1 MAKKSIKTNKLKEKV
16 EAISKHN
23 KESKTVSSNQAY
35 SFNKSDANNGDAS
48 KFALGKINYTL
59 IAIAFAFIILGFA
72 LMAGESSTP
81 DNYNPDIFS
90 WRRIV
95 LGPTI
100 SFIGFVSIVFAIMYK
115 GKNKEGG
122 K

>member
-1 MAKKSIKTNKLKEKV
+1 MITKNNDTN
-16 EAISKHN
+16 N
-23 KESKTVSSNQAY
+23 ESN
-35 SFNKSDANNGDAS
+35 
-48 KFALGKINYTL
+48 FALAKINYIL
-59 IAIAFAFIILGFA
+59 IAVAFAIVVLGFI

-81 DNYNPDIFS
+81 ENYNADIFS

-115 GKNKEGG
+115 GKNKGGG

>member
-1 MAKKSIKTNKLKEKV
+1 MINKNSE
-16 EAISKHN
+16 
-23 KESKTVSSNQAY
+23 
-35 SFNKSDANNGDAS
+35 NNDVNS
-48 KFALGKINYTL
+48 FALGKINYIL
-59 IAIAFAFIILGFA
+59 IAIAFALVIIGFA

-81 DNYNPDIFS
+81 ETYNPDIFS

-100 SFIGFVSIVFAIMYK
+100 SFIGFVAIVFAIMYK
-115 GKNKEGG
+115 GKKEV

>member
-1 MAKKSIKTNKLKEKV
+1 MTYTICKIKYRDMIIKNNDTNNER
-16 EAISKHN
+16 
-23 KESKTVSSNQAY
+23 
-35 SFNKSDANNGDAS
+35 D
-48 KFALGKINYTL
+48 FALAKINYIL
-59 IAIAFAFIILGFA
+59 IAIAFALIVLGFI

-81 DNYNPDIFS
+81 ENYNADIFS

-100 SFIGFVSIVFAIMYK
+100 SFIGFVAIVFAIMYK

>member
-1 MAKKSIKTNKLKEKV
+1 MIFTICKIKNRDMTIKYNDTN
-16 EAISKHN
+16 N
-23 KESKTVSSNQAY
+23 ESN
-35 SFNKSDANNGDAS
+35 
-48 KFALGKINYTL
+48 FALAKINYLL
-59 IAIAFAFIILGFA
+59 IAIAFALVVLGFI

-81 DNYNPDIFS
+81 ENYNAEIFS

-100 SFIGFVSIVFAIMYK
+100 SFIGFVALVFAIMYK

>member
-1 MAKKSIKTNKLKEKV
+1 MIIKNNDTNNERAFALAKTNY
-16 EAISKHN
+16 I
-23 KESKTVSSNQAY
+23 
-35 SFNKSDANNGDAS
+35 
-48 KFALGKINYTL
+48 L
-59 IAIAFAFIILGFA
+59 IAIAFALIVLGFI

-81 DNYNPDIFS
+81 ENYNAEIFS

-100 SFIGFVSIVFAIMYK
+100 SFIGFVSRVFAIMYK

-122 K
+122 E

>member
-1 MAKKSIKTNKLKEKV
+1 MIIKNNDTNNERDFALAKTNY
-16 EAISKHN
+16 I
-23 KESKTVSSNQAY
+23 
-35 SFNKSDANNGDAS
+35 
-48 KFALGKINYTL
+48 L
-59 IAIAFAFIILGFA
+59 IAIAFALIVLGFI

-81 DNYNPDIFS
+81 ENYNAEIFS

-122 K
+122 E